1 MQLSKEEQT
10 KLDTIIEHYMD
21 DKTSKEAIAIETY
34 LNKINSLERELLIAV
49 YFNFSRKATDE
60 ENKVINEHKVKLFNL
75 LSDKGY
81 IKANNSLPLKR
92 TSKSEKQKSKSESEH
107 KIKRLSQFKKLT
119 EVITLL
125 QNRLYSLELE
135 LKTYDSVTTS
145 SVNIEKVNT
154 SKQSYN
160 FGSFKISS
168 EIDEVKEI
176 IQSKTIEWEKERE
189 FLKDVFEQIKDVKE
203 QHIFYLRYINCLSW
217 DDIALKFDKSEAWCK
232 KVHTRNIKVLK
243 L

>member
-10 KLDTIIEHYMD
+10 KLDAIIERYMD
-21 DKTSKEAIAIETY
+21 DTTSKEAKAIETY
-34 LNKINSLERELLIAV
+34 LNKINSLERELLMAV
-49 YFNFSRKATDE
+49 YFNFSGKATDE

-75 LSDKGY
+75 LSEKGY
-81 IKANNSLPLKR
+81 IKANNSLSLKR
-92 TSKSEKQKSKSESEH
+92 MYKSESEH

-217 DDIALKFDKSEAWCK
+217 EDIALKFDKSDAWCK
-232 KVHTRNIKVLK
+232 KVHTRNIKILK

>member
-10 KLDTIIEHYMD
+10 KLDTIIERYMD
-21 DKTSKEAIAIETY
+21 DTTSKEAVVIETY
-34 LNKINSLERELLIAV
+34 LNNIDSLERELLITV

-75 LSDKGY
+75 LSEIGY
-81 IKANNSLPLKR
+81 IKANNSLSLKR
-92 TSKSEKQKSKSESEH
+92 KSKSESEH

-125 QNRLYSLELE
+125 HNRLYSLELE

-145 SVNIEKVNT
+145 NVNNEKVNT

-217 DDIALKFDKSEAWCK
+217 EDIALKFDKSDAWCK
-232 KVHTRNIKVLK
+232 KVHTRNIKILK

>member
-10 KLDTIIEHYMD
+10 KLDTIIERYMD
-21 DKTSKEAIAIETY
+21 DTTFKEAKAIETY
-34 LNKINSLERELLIAV
+34 LNKINSLERELLMAV

-75 LSDKGY
+75 LSEKGY
-81 IKANNSLPLKR
+81 IKVNNSLSWKR
-92 TSKSEKQKSKSESEH
+92 KSKSESEH

>member
-1 MQLSKEEQT
+1 
-10 KLDTIIEHYMD
+10 MD
-21 DKTSKEAIAIETY
+21 DTTSKEAKAIETY
-34 LNKINSLERELLIAV
+34 LNKINSLERELLMAV

-75 LSDKGY
+75 LSEKGY
-81 IKANNSLPLKR
+81 IKANNSLSLKR
-92 TSKSEKQKSKSESEH
+92 TYKSESEH
-107 KIKRLSQFKKLT
+107 KIKKLSQFKKLT

-203 QHIFYLRYINCLSW
+203 QHIFYLGYINCLSW
-217 DDIALKFDKSEAWCK
+217 EDIALKFDKSDAWCK
-232 KVHTRNIKVLK
+232 KVHTRNIKILK

>member
-10 KLDTIIEHYMD
+10 KLDTIIERYMD
-21 DKTSKEAIAIETY
+21 DTTSKEAKAIENY
-34 LNKINSLERELLIAV
+34 LNKINSLERELLITV

-60 ENKVINEHKVKLFNL
+60 EN
-75 LSDKGY
+75 
-81 IKANNSLPLKR
+81 
-92 TSKSEKQKSKSESEH
+92 

-125 QNRLYSLELE
+125 HNRLYSLELE

-145 SVNIEKVNT
+145 SVNNEKVNT

-203 QHIFYLRYINCLSW
+203 QHIFYLRYINCLQW
-217 DDIALKFDKSEAWCK
+217 NEIALKFDKSEVWCK
-232 KVHTRNIKVLK
+232 RIHTRNIKVLK

>member
-10 KLDTIIEHYMD
+10 KLDAIIERYMD
-21 DKTSKEAIAIETY
+21 DTTSKEAKAIETY
-34 LNKINSLERELLIAV
+34 LNKINSLERELLMAV

-75 LSDKGY
+75 LSEKGY
-81 IKANNSLPLKR
+81 IKANNSLSLKR
-92 TSKSEKQKSKSESEH
+92 TYKSESEH
-107 KIKRLSQFKKLT
+107 KIKKLSQFKKLT

-145 SVNIEKVNT
+145 NVNNEKVNT

-217 DDIALKFDKSEAWCK
+217 EDIALKFDKSDAWCK
-232 KVHTRNIKVLK
+232 KVHTRNIKILK

>member
-10 KLDTIIEHYMD
+10 KLDTIIERYMD
-21 DKTSKEAIAIETY
+21 DTTSKEAIAIETY
-34 LNKINSLERELLIAV
+34 LNKINSLERELLITV

-60 ENKVINEHKVKLFNL
+60 ENKIIDEHKVKLFNL

-81 IKANNSLPLKR
+81 IKGNNNLSL
-92 TSKSEKQKSKSESEH
+92 KQKSKLESEH

-125 QNRLYSLELE
+125 HNRLYSLELE

-145 SVNIEKVNT
+145 NVNNEKVNT

>member
-10 KLDTIIEHYMD
+10 KLDTIIERYMD
-21 DKTSKEAIAIETY
+21 DTTSKEAIAIETY
-34 LNKINSLERELLIAV
+34 LNKINSLERELLMAA

-75 LSDKGY
+75 LSEKGH
-81 IKANNSLPLKR
+81 IKVNNSLSLKR
-92 TSKSEKQKSKSESEH
+92 KSKSESKH
-107 KIKRLSQFKKLT
+107 KIKRLSQFKK
-119 EVITLL
+119 ITDEITILH
-125 QNRLYSLELE
+125 NRLYSLELE

-145 SVNIEKVNT
+145 SFINEKVNT

-168 EIDEVKEI
+168 EIDEIKEI
-176 IQSKTIEWEKERE
+176 IHSKVIEWEKERE
-189 FLKDVFEQIKDVKE
+189 YLNDVFNQIEEVNA
-203 QHIFYLRYINCLSW
+203 QHLYYLRYINCLTWSEV
-217 DDIALKFDKSEAWCK
+217 ASEMNKSVKWCIE
-232 KVHTRNIKVLK
+232 VHTKNISLLK

>member
-10 KLDTIIEHYMD
+10 KLDTIIERYMD
-21 DKTSKEAIAIETY
+21 DTTSKEAIAIETY
-34 LNKINSLERELLIAV
+34 LNKINSLERELLMAV

-75 LSDKGY
+75 LSEKGY

-92 TSKSEKQKSKSESEH
+92 TSKSESER

>member
-10 KLDTIIEHYMD
+10 KLDTIIERYMD
-21 DKTSKEAIAIETY
+21 DTTSKEAKAIETY
-34 LNKINSLERELLIAV
+34 LNKISSLERELLMVV

-75 LSDKGY
+75 LSEKGY
-81 IKANNSLPLKR
+81 IKVNNSLSLKR
-92 TSKSEKQKSKSESEH
+92 KSKSESEH

>member
-10 KLDTIIEHYMD
+10 KLDTIIECYMD
-21 DKTSKEAIAIETY
+21 DTTSKEAIAIESY
-34 LNKINSLERELLIAV
+34 LNKINSLERELLMAV

-75 LSDKGY
+75 LSEKGY
-81 IKANNSLPLKR
+81 IKANNSLPLK
-92 TSKSEKQKSKSESEH
+92 QKSKSECEH

-119 EVITLL
+119 EVITILH
-125 QNRLYSLELE
+125 NRLYSLELE

-145 SVNIEKVNT
+145 SFINEKVNT

-176 IQSKTIEWEKERE
+176 IHSKVIEWGKERE
-189 FLKDVFEQIKDVKE
+189 YLNDVFNQIEEVKA
-203 QHIFYLRYINCLSW
+203 QHLFYLRYINCLTWREVASEMNKSVKW
-217 DDIALKFDKSEAWCK
+217 CIEVHTKNIAL
-232 KVHTRNIKVLK
+232 LK

>member
-10 KLDTIIEHYMD
+10 KLDTIIERYID
-21 DKTSKEAIAIETY
+21 DTTSKEAIAIETY
-34 LNKINSLERELLIAV
+34 LSKINSLERELLIAV

-60 ENKVINEHKVKLFNL
+60 ESKVIDEHKVKLFNL
-75 LSDKGY
+75 LSEKGY
-81 IKANNSLPLKR
+81 IKGNNSLSLKR
-92 TSKSEKQKSKSESEH
+92 KSKLESKH
-107 KIKRLSQFKKLT
+107 KIKRLSHFKKLT
-119 EVITLL
+119 EVITILH
-125 QNRLYSLELE
+125 NKLYSLELE
-135 LKTYDSVTTS
+135 LKNYDSVTTS

-217 DDIALKFDKSEAWCK
+217 EDIALKFDKSDAWCK
-232 KVHTRNIKVLK
+232 KVHTRNIKILK

>member
-10 KLDTIIEHYMD
+10 KLDTIIERYMD
-21 DKTSKEAIAIETY
+21 DTTIEEAEVIETY
-34 LNKINSLERELLIAV
+34 LNQINSLERELLITV
-49 YFNFSRKATDE
+49 YFNFSRKATDK
-60 ENKVINEHKVKLFNL
+60 ENKVINEHKGKLFNL
-75 LSDKGY
+75 LSEKGY
-81 IKANNSLPLKR
+81 IKANNSLSLKR
-92 TSKSEKQKSKSESEH
+92 TSKSESEH
-107 KIKRLSQFKKLT
+107 KIKKLSQFKKLT

-176 IQSKTIEWEKERE
+176 IQRKTIEWEKERE

-203 QHIFYLRYINCLSW
+203 QHIFYLRYINCLPW
-217 DDIALKFDKSEAWCK
+217 NEIALKFDKSEVWCK
-232 KVHTRNIKVLK
+232 KIHTRNIKILK

>member
-10 KLDTIIEHYMD
+10 KLDTIIERYMD
-21 DKTSKEAIAIETY
+21 DTTSKEAKAIENY
-34 LNKINSLERELLIAV
+34 LNKINSLERELLITV

-75 LSDKGY
+75 LSEKGY
-81 IKANNSLPLKR
+81 IKANNSLSLKR
-92 TSKSEKQKSKSESEH
+92 KSKSESEH

-125 QNRLYSLELE
+125 HNRLYSLELE

-145 SVNIEKVNT
+145 SVNNEKVNT

-203 QHIFYLRYINCLSW
+203 QHIFYLRYINCLQW
-217 DDIALKFDKSEAWCK
+217 NEIALKFDKSE
-232 KVHTRNIKVLK
+232 V
-243 L
+243 

>member
-10 KLDTIIEHYMD
+10 KLDTIIERYMD
-21 DKTSKEAIAIETY
+21 DTTSKEAIAIETY
-34 LNKINSLERELLIAV
+34 LNKINSLERELLMAA

-75 LSDKGY
+75 LSEKGH
-81 IKANNSLPLKR
+81 IKVNNSLSLKR
-92 TSKSEKQKSKSESEH
+92 KSKSESKH
-107 KIKRLSQFKKLT
+107 KIKRLSQFKK
-119 EVITLL
+119 ITDEITILH
-125 QNRLYSLELE
+125 NRLYSLELE

-145 SVNIEKVNT
+145 SFINEKVNT

-168 EIDEVKEI
+168 EIDEIKEI
-176 IQSKTIEWEKERE
+176 IHSKVIEWEKERE
-189 FLKDVFEQIKDVKE
+189 YLNDVFNQIEEVKA
-203 QHIFYLRYINCLSW
+203 QHLYYLRYINCLTWSEV
-217 DDIALKFDKSEAWCK
+217 ASEMNKSVKWCIE
-232 KVHTRNIKVLK
+232 VHTKNISLLK

>member
-10 KLDTIIEHYMD
+10 KLDTIIERYMD
-21 DKTSKEAIAIETY
+21 DTTSKEAKAIENY
-34 LNKINSLERELLIAV
+34 LNKINSLERELLITV

-75 LSDKGY
+75 LSEKGY
-81 IKANNSLPLKR
+81 IKANNSLSLKR
-92 TSKSEKQKSKSESEH
+92 KSKSESEH

-125 QNRLYSLELE
+125 HNRLYSLELE

-145 SVNIEKVNT
+145 NVNNEKVNT

-217 DDIALKFDKSEAWCK
+217 EDIALKFDKSDAWCK
-232 KVHTRNIKVLK
+232 KVHTRNIKILK

>member
-10 KLDTIIEHYMD
+10 KLDTIIERYMD
-21 DKTSKEAIAIETY
+21 DTTSKEAIAIETY
-34 LNKINSLERELLIAV
+34 LNKIDSLERELLIAV

-75 LSDKGY
+75 LSEKGY
-81 IKANNSLPLKR
+81 IKVNNSLSL
-92 TSKSEKQKSKSESEH
+92 KQKSKVESRH
-107 KIKRLSQFKKLT
+107 KIKRLSHFKKLT
-119 EVITLL
+119 EAITTLH
-125 QNRLYSLELE
+125 NRLYSLELE
-135 LKTYDSVTTS
+135 LKTYDSITIS
-145 SVNIEKVNT
+145 NFINEKVNT

-176 IQSKTIEWEKERE
+176 IHSKVIEWEKERE
-189 FLKDVFEQIKDVKE
+189 YLNDVFNQIEEVKA
-203 QHIFYLRYINCLSW
+203 QHLYYLRYINCLTWSEVASEMNKSVKW
-217 DDIALKFDKSEAWCK
+217 CIEVHTKNIAL
-232 KVHTRNIKVLK
+232 LK

>member
-10 KLDTIIEHYMD
+10 KLDTIIERYMD
-21 DKTSKEAIAIETY
+21 DTTSKEAIAIETY
-34 LNKINSLERELLIAV
+34 LNKINSLERELLMAV

-75 LSDKGY
+75 LSEKGY
-81 IKANNSLPLKR
+81 IKADNSLPLKR
-92 TSKSEKQKSKSESEH
+92 TSKSESER

-125 QNRLYSLELE
+125 HNRLYSLELD

-217 DDIALKFDKSEAWCK
+217 EDIALKFDKSDAWCK
-232 KVHTRNIKVLK
+232 KVHTRNIKILK

>member
-10 KLDTIIEHYMD
+10 KLDAIIERYMD
-21 DKTSKEAIAIETY
+21 DTTSKEAKAIETY
-34 LNKINSLERELLIAV
+34 LNKINSLERELLMAV

-75 LSDKGY
+75 LSEKGY
-81 IKANNSLPLKR
+81 IKANNSLSLKR
-92 TSKSEKQKSKSESEH
+92 TYKSESEH
-107 KIKRLSQFKKLT
+107 KIKKLSQFKKLT

-217 DDIALKFDKSEAWCK
+217 EDIALKFDKSDAWCK
-232 KVHTRNIKVLK
+232 KVHTRNIKILK

>member
-10 KLDTIIEHYMD
+10 KLDTIIERYMD
-21 DKTSKEAIAIETY
+21 DTTSKEAIAIETY
-34 LNKINSLERELLIAV
+34 LNKINSLERELLMAV

-92 TSKSEKQKSKSESEH
+92 TSKSESGR
-107 KIKRLSQFKKLT
+107 KIKRLSQFKKIT
-119 EVITLL
+119 EVITILH
-125 QNRLYSLELE
+125 NRLYSLELE

-217 DDIALKFDKSEAWCK
+217 DDIALKFDKSDAWCK
-232 KVHTRNIKVLK
+232 KVHTRNIALLK

>member
-10 KLDTIIEHYMD
+10 KLDTIIERYMD
-21 DKTSKEAIAIETY
+21 DTTFKEAKAIETY
-34 LNKINSLERELLIAV
+34 LNKINSLERELLMAV

-75 LSDKGY
+75 LSEKGY
-81 IKANNSLPLKR
+81 IKVNNSLSLKR
-92 TSKSEKQKSKSESEH
+92 KSKSESEH

>member
-10 KLDTIIEHYMD
+10 KLDTIIERYMD
-21 DKTSKEAIAIETY
+21 DTTSKEAIAIETY
-34 LNKINSLERELLIAV
+34 LNKINSLERELLITV

-60 ENKVINEHKVKLFNL
+60 ENKIIDEHKVKLFNL

-81 IKANNSLPLKR
+81 IKGNNNLSL
-92 TSKSEKQKSKSESEH
+92 KQKSKLESGH
-107 KIKRLSQFKKLT
+107 KIKRLSHFKKLT

-125 QNRLYSLELE
+125 HNRLYSLELE

-145 SVNIEKVNT
+145 NVNNEKVNT

-189 FLKDVFEQIKDVKE
+189 FLKYVFEQIKDVKE
-203 QHIFYLRYINCLSW
+203 RHIFYLRYINILPW
-217 DDIALKFDKSEAWCK
+217 DEIASKFNKSEAWCK
-232 KVHTRNIKVLK
+232 KVHTKNIKVLK

>member
-10 KLDTIIEHYMD
+10 KLDTIIERYMD
-21 DKTSKEAIAIETY
+21 DTTSKEAIAIQTY
-34 LNKINSLERELLIAV
+34 LNNIDSLERELLITV

-75 LSDKGY
+75 LSEKGY
-81 IKANNSLPLKR
+81 IKANNNLSLKR
-92 TSKSEKQKSKSESEH
+92 KSKSESEH

-125 QNRLYSLELE
+125 HNRLYSLELE

-217 DDIALKFDKSEAWCK
+217 EDISLKFDKSDAWCK
-232 KVHTRNIKVLK
+232 KVHTRNIKILK

>member
-10 KLDTIIEHYMD
+10 KLDTIIERYMD
-21 DKTSKEAIAIETY
+21 DTTSKEAKAIETY
-34 LNKINSLERELLIAV
+34 LNKISSLERELLMVV

-75 LSDKGY
+75 LSEKGY
-81 IKANNSLPLKR
+81 IKVNNSLSLKR
-92 TSKSEKQKSKSESEH
+92 KSKSESEH

-145 SVNIEKVNT
+145 NVNNEKVNT

>member
-10 KLDTIIEHYMD
+10 KLDTIIERYMD
-21 DKTSKEAIAIETY
+21 DTTSKEAKAIENY
-34 LNKINSLERELLIAV
+34 LNKINSLERELLITV

-60 ENKVINEHKVKLFNL
+60 ENKVINEYKVKLFNL
-75 LSDKGY
+75 LSEKGY
-81 IKANNSLPLKR
+81 IKANNSLSLKR
-92 TSKSEKQKSKSESEH
+92 KSKSESEH

-125 QNRLYSLELE
+125 HNRLYSLELE

-145 SVNIEKVNT
+145 SVNNEKVNT

-203 QHIFYLRYINCLSW
+203 QHIFYLRYINCLQW
-217 DDIALKFDKSEAWCK
+217 NEIALKFDKSEVWCK
-232 KVHTRNIKVLK
+232 RIHTRNIKVLK

>member
-10 KLDTIIEHYMD
+10 KLDTIIERYMD
-21 DKTSKEAIAIETY
+21 DTTSKEAIAIETY
-34 LNKINSLERELLIAV
+34 LSKINSLERELLIAV

-60 ENKVINEHKVKLFNL
+60 ESKVIDEHKVKLFYL
-75 LSDKGY
+75 LSEKGY
-81 IKANNSLPLKR
+81 IKGNNSLSLKR
-92 TSKSEKQKSKSESEH
+92 KSKLESKH
-107 KIKRLSQFKKLT
+107 KIKRLSHFKKLT
-119 EVITLL
+119 EVITILH
-125 QNRLYSLELE
+125 NKLYSLELE
-135 LKTYDSVTTS
+135 LKNYDSVTTS

-217 DDIALKFDKSEAWCK
+217 EDIALKFDKSDAWCK
-232 KVHTRNIKVLK
+232 KVHTRNIKILK

>member
-10 KLDTIIEHYMD
+10 KLDTIIERYMD
-21 DKTSKEAIAIETY
+21 DTTSKEAIAIETY
-34 LNKINSLERELLIAV
+34 LNKINSLERELLITV

-75 LSDKGY
+75 LSEKGH
-81 IKANNSLPLKR
+81 IKVNNSLSLKR
-92 TSKSEKQKSKSESEH
+92 KSKSESEH

-125 QNRLYSLELE
+125 HNRLYSLELE

-145 SVNIEKVNT
+145 NVNNEKVNT

-176 IQSKTIEWEKERE
+176 IQSKTIEREKERE

-217 DDIALKFDKSEAWCK
+217 EDIALKFDKSDAWCK
-232 KVHTRNIKVLK
+232 KVHTRNIKILK